1 MTPSHE
7 GQSLFINTTFA
18 TNAEVRWSLV
28 DGPKTTAQR
37 CNSSTGTE
45 AQPSLYNNVEPKR
58 WIPLVVRA
66 KGEERNAR
74 VLLTWIRTL
83 TLTFWK
89 WNSQQPIFANLQKMR
104 IRNNGTGWKGP
115 WKNRAR
121 TFQQNS
127 LHTVR
132 KGGWGRKTTNW
143 ILSSAC
149 IDRCVWHMIPFRCA
163 SQPFANDAYL
173 SGITG
178 WKRELHGR
186 PLFNSGHQP
195 SSPRILYGNHR
206 FTTDFTHSPLY
217 GNLCHHVDLLRV

>member
-18 TNAEVRWSLV
+18 TKAEVRWSLA

-45 AQPSLYNNVEPKR
+45 AQPSLYNNADPKR

-66 KGEERNAR
+66 RGGGMKNAR
-74 VLLTWIRTL
+74 VLLIWMRTL

-89 WNSQQPIFANLQKMR
+89 WNSQQPIFAIFKR
-104 IRNNGTGWKGP
+104 WEYAIVGRGGRVHG
-115 WKNRAR
+115 NRAR

-143 ILSSAC
+143 ILS
-149 IDRCVWHMIPFRCA
+149 A
-163 SQPFANDAYL
+163 S
-173 SGITG
+173 
-178 WKRELHGR
+178 LHWQVR
-186 PLFNSGHQP
+186 L
-195 SSPRILYGNHR
+195 
-206 FTTDFTHSPLY
+206 THSPLQVCFTTFCKRRIPEWD
-217 GNLCHHVDLLRV
+217 NRLKTRASWQTAIQQWSSTLKPQNPLREP